1 MSCFTFILMCTLIY
15 MAGKVKGSQFSVE
28 EDPEVVQAGLH
39 DSLHHMVD
47 SMLLTLSMMGL
58 ERIRDF
64 GPCDIL

>member
-1 MSCFTFILMCTLIY
+1 
-15 MAGKVKGSQFSVE
+15 MAGKVKGSPFSVE
-28 EDPEVVQAGLH
+28 EDPEAVQAGLH
-39 DSLHHMVD
+39 DSLNHMVG